1 MTTFD
6 GILAQDRAIDT
17 LRRAFVA
24 DRLHHGLIF
33 AGPTGVGK
41 GTTALALAGLFLCEK
56 PSGDSPCGTC
66 ESCRA
71 MAAGAHPDYHVIV
84 KELIRFHDKTGKSKG
99 TTLSI
104 NVIRPELNE
113 KAGRKAV
120 MGRGKVFVVEQAELM
135 EGPAQNSMLKTL
147 EEPAGRSLIIL
158 LTDQP
163 DSLLSTIRSRCQRVT
178 FNALSDDVVAAEL
191 KRRGIG
197 DADARD
203 AATFARG
210 SIGLA
215 LKWIADGVLP
225 RAREV
230 VATFDTLFRGGQAD
244 DLWGLFKKSADAY
257 AEKQLERDELSS
269 KDQATREALG
279 LYLRIAAEHV
289 RGRLTSDDEAEIE
302 RAADVIDAIVRA
314 EEYLDANVNMPL
326 VFQQL
331 AVALERRGA
340 LT

>member
-1 MTTFD
+1 M
-6 GILAQDRAIDT
+6 
-17 LRRAFVA
+17 
-24 DRLHHGLIF
+24 
-33 AGPTGVGK
+33 AG
-41 GTTALALAGLFLCEK
+41 
-56 PSGDSPCGTC
+56 
-66 ESCRA
+66 
-71 MAAGAHPDYHVIV
+71 GAHPDYHVIV

-113 KAGRKAV
+113 KAARKPV

-147 EEPAGRSLIIL
+147 EEPAGRTLIVL
-158 LTDQP
+158 MTDQP

-178 FNALSDDVVAAEL
+178 FNALPDDVVAAEL
-191 KRRGIG
+191 KRRGVSE
-197 DADARD
+197 ADARD
-203 AATFARG
+203 AARFARG

-215 LKWIADGVLP
+215 LKWIEDGVLP
-225 RAREV
+225 RAREI
-230 VATFDTLFRGGQAD
+230 AAAFDTIFNGGRAD
-244 DLWGLFKKSADAY
+244 DLWGMFKKSADAY

-289 RGRLTSDDEAEIE
+289 RPRLSGDDEPEIE
-302 RAADVIDAIVRA
+302 RAASIIEAIVRA

-331 AVALERRGA
+331 AVAVERPRVGV
-340 LT
+340 

>member
-1 MTTFD
+1 MTTFSN
-6 GILAQDRAIDT
+6 ILAQDRAIDT
-17 LRRAFVA
+17 LRRAFLA
-24 DRLHHGLIF
+24 DRLPHGLIF

-41 GTTALALAGLFLCEK
+41 GTTALALATLFLCERPK
-56 PSGDSPCGTC
+56 GDQPCGKC
-66 ESCRA
+66 DSCLA
-71 MAAGAHPDYHVIV
+71 MNGGNHPDYHVIV
-84 KELIRFHDKTGKSKG
+84 KELIRYHDKTGKSKG
-99 TTLSI
+99 TSLSI
-104 NVIRPELNE
+104 HVIKAELNA
-113 KAGRKAV
+113 KAANKSI

-147 EEPAGRSLIIL
+147 EEPAGRTLIIL

-163 DSLLSTIRSRCQRVT
+163 DSLLSTIRSRCQRVL
-178 FNALSDDVVAAEL
+178 FNALPDDIVAVEL
-191 KRRGIG
+191 KRRGVS

-203 AATFARG
+203 AAAFARG

-215 LKWIADGVLP
+215 LKWIEDGVLP

-230 VATFDTLFRGGQAD
+230 AAAFDSIFDGGPVD
-244 DLWGLFKKSADAY
+244 DLWGLFKKSADSY

-279 LYLRIAAEHV
+279 LYLRIAAEHL
-289 RGRLTSDDEAEIE
+289 RARLTDDDESTIE
-302 RAADVIDAIVRA
+302 RAAHIIEAIVRS

-331 AVALERRGA
+331 AVSIEGPRATA
-340 LT
+340 